1 MLLHTTKE
9 AETKQKL
16 QQQLNPLI
24 QKNKK
29 MADTSEIRYLAPTT
43 VDVKKKKYCRFKK
56 SGIKYIDYKD
66 PNFLLKFVNEQG
78 KILPRRL
85 TGTSV
90 KYQRKVSQAVKRARH
105 LALLPYVADMLK

>member
-1 MLLHTTKE
+1 M
-9 AETKQKL
+9 AE
-16 QQQLNPLI
+16 N
-24 QKNKK
+24 
-29 MADTSEIRYLAPTT
+29 TSEIRYLAPTT

-90 KYQRKVSQAVKRARH
+90 KYQRKVSKAVKRARH